1 MKKLTILLFTLFS
14 ALSVGA
20 EIRLPSI
27 ISSGMVLQREADAKV
42 WGWAEPNS
50 KVSVT
55 SSWTTKAVT
64 TTSDDGGKWIV
75 TLPTT
80 AVSWSE
86 SITISSGKDRVE
98 LSDVAIGDVWICSGQ
113 SNMEMTFEGSG
124 QQQPTAGATE
134 ALIDASRYPNLRLF
148 SVGRNSQAKVQEDC
162 KVQKGWCVASSATI
176 LDFSA
181 VAYFFGRTISQV
193 VTDVPIALIN
203 VSWGGSRIEA
213 WISADVVNG
222 LGDKVDV
229 SRSKS
234 AKNANHKIGH
244 LYNGMI
250 APIVDFAAKGFLWYQ
265 GEANRPNPESYDELM
280 VAMVDSWRK
289 AWGGGDSMS
298 FYAVQLPPFNYTE
311 GGMTLPKMVEAQ
323 SKAIARIPN
332 SALVGTTDLGNP
344 HSIHPALKRP
354 VGERLAFLAL
364 KRDYGH
370 KEFPNAS
377 PTYKSMTIADGGI
390 VLSFNNLGAKSNS
403 LNGYEYQGVRLLQ
416 GFEIA
421 GEDRVFYPASATI
434 IAKGQKIKVESE
446 SVPTPVAV
454 RYAFANN
461 PTCNV
466 QTGYG
471 MPLIPFRTDDWELSK

>member
-1 MKKLTILLFTLFS
+1 
-14 ALSVGA
+14 
-20 EIRLPSI
+20 
-27 ISSGMVLQREADAKV
+27 MVLQREADAKI
-42 WGWAEPNS
+42 WGWVEPNT
-50 KVSVT
+50 KVSVA
-55 SSWTTKAVT
+55 SSWIAKAVT
-64 TTSDDGGKWIV
+64 TSSDSDGKWIV

-124 QQQPTAGATE
+124 QLQPTAGATD
-134 ALIDASRYPNLRLF
+134 ALIEASRYPNIRLF
-148 SVGRNSQAKVQEDC
+148 SVGRNSQPNVQEDC
-162 KVQKGWCVASSATI
+162 KVSKGWCAASSATI
-176 LDFSA
+176 VDFSA
-181 VAYFFGRTISQV
+181 VAYFFGRTITQV

-213 WISADVVNG
+213 WISADVINE
-222 LGDKVDV
+222 LGDKVNV
-229 SRSKS
+229 SYSKS

-265 GEANRPNPESYDELM
+265 GEANRANPDSYDELM

-289 AWGGGDSMS
+289 AWGKDSMP
-298 FYAVQLPPFNYTE
+298 FYAVQLPPFNYKE
-311 GGMTLPKMVEAQ
+311 SKETLPKMVEAQ
-323 SKAIARIPN
+323 SKAISSIPN

-377 PTYKSMTIADGGI
+377 PTYKSMAIADGAI
-390 VLSFNNLGAKSNS
+390 TLSFNNLGAKSNS
-403 LNGYEYQGVRLLQ
+403 LNGYEYQDARVLQ

-421 GEDRVFYPASATI
+421 GDDKVFHPATATI
-434 IAKGQKIKVESE
+434 IKGQRIKVVSE
-446 SVPTPVAV
+446 NVPAPVAV
-454 RYAFANN
+454 RYAFENT

-471 MPLIPFRTDDWELSK
+471 MPLIPFRTDDWDIAQ

>member
-1 MKKLTILLFTLFS
+1 MKKLTTLLFTLFA
-14 ALSVGA
+14 ALSVSA

-27 ISSGMVLQREADAKV
+27 ISSGMVLQREADAKI
-42 WGWAEPNS
+42 WGWVEPNT
-50 KVSVT
+50 KVTVT
-55 SSWTTKAVT
+55 PSWITKAIT
-64 TTSDDGGKWIV
+64 TTSDDNGKWIV

-98 LSDVAIGDVWICSGQ
+98 LSDIAIGDVWICSGQ

-124 QQQPTAGATE
+124 QLQPTAGAIE
-134 ALIDASRYPNLRLF
+134 ALIEASRYPNLRLF
-148 SVGRNSQAKVQEDC
+148 SVGRNSQPKVQEDC
-162 KVQKGWCVASSATI
+162 KVLKEWCTASSATI
-176 LDFSA
+176 VDFSA
-181 VAYFFGRTISQV
+181 VAYFFGRTITQV

-213 WISADVVNG
+213 WISADVINA

-229 SRSKS
+229 SFSKS
-234 AKNANHKIGH
+234 TKTANRKIGH
-244 LYNGMI
+244 LYNGMV

-265 GEANRPNPESYDELM
+265 GEANRSTPDSYDELM

-289 AWGGGDSMS
+289 AWGSDSMP

-311 GGMTLPKMVEAQ
+311 GEMTLPKMIEAQ

-332 SALVGTTDLGNP
+332 SGLVGTTDLGNP

-377 PTYKSMTIADGGI
+377 PTYKSMMIADGAI
-390 VLSFNNLGAKSNS
+390 TLSFNNLGAKSNS
-403 LNGYEYQGVRLLQ
+403 LNGYEYQDRRELQ

-421 GEDRVFYPASATI
+421 GEDKVFYPAIATI
-434 IAKGQKIKVESE
+434 IKGQRIKVSSKKV
-446 SVPTPVAV
+446 SVPVAV
-454 RYAFANN
+454 RYAFENN